1 MGLSEPVTAETV
13 VRSVGKDPASQAK
26 FLKHFRADSAVKD
39 LEAIRKCII
48 GEQKWSLMG
57 QSYGGFIGVSYLS
70 KYSKGLREVFTMG
83 GLPPVTERGPV
94 EIYRRLVKK
103 VKERNQAYYKKYDED
118 VQNTRR
124 ILTFLT
130 AAEGGKVP
138 VRLPGGGLLTAKR
151 FMQLG
156 ISFGGQ
162 GGLDTVHDVV
172 LRAVNDLDLFGFLTR
187 QTLYRVEAAGS
198 FDSAPIYAVLH
209 EPIYCQ
215 GGVACKWAAERIVN
229 EDPIFDVRSENGPA
243 YFTGEM
249 VFQHNFEDYLELKE
263 LAPAANL
270 LAEDPDWTE
279 LYDIQQLKRNEVP
292 VYSSTYF
299 DDMYVDFEFAQ
310 ETAGIIQGCRTFVTN
325 TMYHDAWRSRSE
337 ELMKALFALKEDT
350 MD

>member
-13 VRSVGKDPASQAK
+13 VRSVGENPASQAK

-39 LEAIRKCII
+39 LEAIRQCII

-57 QSYGGFIGVSYLS
+57 QSYGGFVGVSYLS
-70 KYSKGLREVFTMG
+70 KYPRGLREVFTMG
-83 GLPPVTERGPV
+83 GLPPVTERGPD

-103 VKERNQAYYKKYDED
+103 VEKRNQAYYKKFDED
-118 VQNTRR
+118 VQNVKS

-130 AAEGGKVP
+130 EAEDRELP

-156 ISFGGQ
+156 ISFGAQ
-162 GGLDTVHDVV
+162 GGLDTIHDVV
-172 LRAVNDLDLFGFLTR
+172 LRAVNDLGLFGVLTR
-187 QTLYRVEAAGS
+187 PTLYRVEAAGS
-198 FDSAPIYAVLH
+198 FDNAPIYAVLH
-209 EPIYCQ
+209 EPIYCR
-215 GGVACKWAAERIVN
+215 GGVACNWAAERIVN
-229 EDPIFDVRSENGPA
+229 EDPVFDFRSENGPS

-249 VFQHNFEDYLELKE
+249 VFQHNFEDYPELKE
-263 LAPAANL
+263 LAPAAQL

-279 LYDIQQLKRNEVP
+279 LYDIQQLQRNEVP
-292 VYSSTYF
+292 VYSSTYI

-310 ETAGIIQGCRTFVTN
+310 ETARIIQGCRTFVTN
-325 TMYHDAWRSRSE
+325 TMYHDASRSRSG